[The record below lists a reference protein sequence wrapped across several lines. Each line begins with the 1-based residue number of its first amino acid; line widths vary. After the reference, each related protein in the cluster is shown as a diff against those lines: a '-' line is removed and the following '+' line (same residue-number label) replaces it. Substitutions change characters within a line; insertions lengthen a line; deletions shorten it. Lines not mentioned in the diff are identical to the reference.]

1 MSPYVI
7 NIGRQLGSGGRQ
19 IGQML
24 ARELGIAYYDR
35 EILDLAAQESGYS
48 AEIFEQ
54 KDERRGLLQ
63 GVFGTFLPF
72 GAGGAGTA
80 GYYAGELSEGNLFRL
95 QSEAI
100 KKVAAR
106 ESCIFIG
113 RCADYVLRDHPRAM
127 SVFVSAAAADRVA
140 RLVAHDR
147 ISEQE
152 ARRRIEAGDR
162 ERASY
167 YNFYAAGTWGA
178 AATYDLCI
186 NSSAL
191 GIEGTARHILAYVR
205 SRFAL

>member
-72 GAGGAGTA
+72 GTGGAGAA

-127 SVFVSAAAADRVA
+127 SVFVAARPADRVA
-140 RLVAHDR
+140 RLMDYEH
-147 ISEQE
+147 IGEQE

-162 ERASY
+162 DRASY

-186 NSSAL
+186 DSSAL
-191 GIEGTARHILAYVR
+191 GIEATAEFILSYVR
-205 SRFAL
+205 RRFSL

>member
-1 MSPYVI
+1 MEPYVI

-19 IGQML
+19 IGRIL
-24 ARELGIAYYDR
+24 SEKLGIAYYDR
-35 EILDLAAQESGYS
+35 EILDLAARESGYC

-63 GVFGTFLPF
+63 GVFGTLFPF
-72 GAGGAGTA
+72 GAAGAAGQ

-100 KKVAAR
+100 RKVAR
-106 ESCIFIG
+106 TESCLFIG
-113 RCADYVLRDHPRAM
+113 RCADYVLRDHPRAL
-127 SVFVSAAAADRVA
+127 SVFIAADGADRVA
-140 RLVAHDR
+140 RLVGHDG
-147 ISEQE
+147 ISESE

-178 AATYDLCI
+178 AATYDLCL
-186 NSSAL
+186 NSSRL
-191 GIEGTARHILAYVR
+191 GIEGTAEFILDYVHR
-205 SRFAL
+205 RFDL